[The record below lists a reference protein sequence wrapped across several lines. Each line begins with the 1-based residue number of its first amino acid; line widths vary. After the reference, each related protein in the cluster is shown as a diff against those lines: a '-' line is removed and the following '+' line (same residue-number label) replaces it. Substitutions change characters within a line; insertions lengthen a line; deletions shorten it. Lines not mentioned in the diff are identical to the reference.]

1 MILRL
6 SSSAQR
12 GALVLAAALVAVLL
26 SYFSI
31 RNARADHFAG
41 LQENLQA
48 LERATQLEPGDARNW
63 YLLGRYWQ
71 LNLEDSDP
79 QKAARAY
86 KTAVS
91 IDPHFTASWL
101 GLGSAYESAGD
112 IARAREAFLQA
123 KKTYP
128 LSPEVAWQ
136 YGNFLLR
143 QAEFESAFAEMRR
156 AVESDPKRG
165 AEAFSR
171 AFRAEPDVNHILNR
185 AIPPIRDVYVD
196 IIWDQITDGHND
208 NALNVW
214 DRLVTIHTR
223 FPLRDVFPLIGALR
237 NSKRITDARR
247 VWDQAVVVAGMADLQ
262 GPPGSVLWDGGFE
275 SGVAGGGYSW
285 LFPEGVQ
292 KVQISLDAQEKHS
305 GNHSLR
311 LTFDGKS
318 IVSSIDICH
327 YVPVSPSTSYHFS
340 AWEKT
345 RAITTDQGVRFQL
358 RSLGTQDNSVAVTPE
373 LHGSEPWTH
382 IEIPWTSGKDVQE
395 AQVCLVRLLSDQ
407 LENKIK
413 GTTWVDDIA
422 LVPDS
427 AEHPKP

>member
-6 SSSAQR
+6 SNSTQR
-12 GALVLAAALVAVLL
+12 GALVLAAFLVAALL
-26 SYFSI
+26 SYFSV

-41 LQENLQA
+41 RPTRQA
-48 LERATQLEPGDARNW
+48 LDRATQLEPGDARNW

-71 LNLEDSDP
+71 FNLEDSDA
-79 QKAARAY
+79 QKAAGAY

-91 IDPHFTASWL
+91 IDPHSTVSWL
-101 GLGSAYESAGD
+101 GLGSAYESVGD
-112 IARAREAFLQA
+112 LPHAREAFLQA

-128 LSPEVAWQ
+128 LSAEAAWQ

-143 QAEFESAFAEMRR
+143 QVELESAFAEMRR

-171 AFRAEPDVNHILNR
+171 ALRVEPNVDRILDRAVPS
-185 AIPPIRDVYVD
+185 IRDVYVD
-196 IIWDQITDGHND
+196 IIWDQIADGHTD
-208 NALNVW
+208 RALQVW
-214 DRLVTIHTR
+214 DRLEAIHPR
-223 FPLRDVFPLIGALR
+223 LPLREVFPLMGALR
-237 NSKRITDARR
+237 NSKRIADARR
-247 VWDQAVVVAGMADLQ
+247 VWYQAVVVAGMADLQ

-292 KVQISLDAQEKHS
+292 NVQINIDAQEKRS

-318 IVSSIDICH
+318 IVTSTDICH
-327 YVPVSPSTSYHFS
+327 YVPVQPLTSYRFS
-340 AWEKT
+340 AWVKT
-345 RAITTDQGVRFQL
+345 RAITTDQGMRFQL
-358 RSLGTQDNSVAVTPE
+358 RSLGTQDVSVAVTPE

-382 IEIPWTSGKDVQE
+382 IEIPWSPGNDVQE
-395 AQVCLVRLLSDQ
+395 VQVCLVRLLSEQ

-413 GTTWVDDIA
+413 GTTWVDDVA

-427 AEHPKP
+427 AGHRKP

>member
-12 GALVLAAALVAVLL
+12 GALVFAAALVAAFL

-41 LQENLQA
+41 LQKNLQA

-71 LNLEDSDP
+71 FNLEDSDP

-91 IDPHFTASWL
+91 IDPHSTVSWL

-112 IARAREAFLQA
+112 LPHAREAFLQA
-123 KKTYP
+123 KKVNP
-128 LSPEVAWQ
+128 LSAEAAWQ

-143 QAEFESAFAEMRR
+143 QGDLESAFTEMRR

-171 AFRAEPDVNHILNR
+171 AFRAEPDVNRILNR
-185 AIPPIRDVYVD
+185 AIPPNRDVYVD
-196 IIWDQITDGHND
+196 IIWDQITDGQTD
-208 NALNVW
+208 IALQVW
-214 DRLVTIHTR
+214 DRLVAIHPR
-223 FPLRDVFPLIGALR
+223 LPLREVSPLIGALR

-247 VWDQAVVVAGMADLQ
+247 VWEQAVVVAGMADLQ
-262 GPPGSVLWDGGFE
+262 GPPRSVLWDGGFE
-275 SGVAGGGYSW
+275 SGVTGGGYSW
-285 LFPEGVQ
+285 LFPEDLRNVQ
-292 KVQISLDAQEKHS
+292 VSIDAQERHS
-305 GNHSLR
+305 GEHSLR

-318 IVSSIDICH
+318 IVNSMDICH

-340 AWEKT
+340 AWVKT
-345 RAITTDQGVRFQL
+345 KAVTTDQGVRFQL
-358 RSLGTQDNSVAVTPE
+358 RSLGTHDTSVAMTPE

-382 IEIPWTSGKDVQE
+382 IEIPWSSGKDVQE
-395 AQVCLVRLLSDQ
+395 VQVCLVRFLSDQ

>member
-12 GALVLAAALVAVLL
+12 GALVLAAFLMAALL
-26 SYFSI
+26 SYFSV

-41 LQENLQA
+41 LPTRQA
-48 LERATQLEPGDARNW
+48 LERATELEPGDARNW

-71 LNLEDSDP
+71 FNLEDSDA
-79 QKAARAY
+79 QKAAVAY

-91 IDPHFTASWL
+91 VDPRSTVSWL

-112 IARAREAFLQA
+112 LARAREAFLQA

-128 LSPEVAWQ
+128 LSAEVAWH

-143 QAEFESAFAEMRR
+143 LGELEPAFAEMRR

-171 AFRAEPDVNHILNR
+171 AFRAEPDVDRILNR
-185 AIPPIRDVYVD
+185 ALPPNRDVYVD
-196 IIWDQITDGHND
+196 VIWDQITDGQTGI
-208 NALNVW
+208 ALQVW
-214 DRLVTIHTR
+214 DRLVAIHPR
-223 FPLRDVFPLIGALR
+223 LPLRDVFPLIGALR
-237 NSKRITDARR
+237 NSKRIADARR
-247 VWDQAVVVAGMADLQ
+247 VWDQAVIVAGMADLQ

-275 SGVAGGGYSW
+275 SGIAGGGYSW
-285 LFPEGVQ
+285 LFPEGLQ
-292 KVQISLDAQEKHS
+292 NVQISIDARETHS
-305 GNHSLR
+305 GDHSLR

-318 IVSSIDICH
+318 IVSSMDVCH
-327 YVPVSPSTSYHFS
+327 YVPVSPATSYRFS
-340 AWEKT
+340 AWVKT
-345 RAITTDQGVRFQL
+345 SAVTTDQGVRFEL
-358 RSLGTQDNSVAVTPE
+358 RSQGAQDISVAVTPE

-382 IEIPWTSGKDVQE
+382 IEIPWSSGKDVQE
-395 AQVCLVRLLSDQ
+395 VQVCLVRFLSDQ

-413 GTTWVDDIA
+413 GTTWVDDVA

>member
-6 SSSAQR
+6 SNSAQR
-12 GALVLAAALVAVLL
+12 GALVITAFLVAMLL
-26 SYFSI
+26 SYFSV

-41 LQENLQA
+41 LQTLQA

-71 LNLEDSDP
+71 FNLEDSDA
-79 QKAARAY
+79 QKAALAY

-91 IDPHFTASWL
+91 VDPRSTVSWL
-101 GLGSAYESAGD
+101 GLGSAYESTGD
-112 IARAREAFLQA
+112 LLHAREAFLQA

-128 LSPEVAWQ
+128 LSAEAAWQ

-143 QAEFESAFAEMRR
+143 QGELESAFSEMRR

-165 AEAFSR
+165 AGAFSR
-171 AFRAEPDVNHILNR
+171 AFRAEPDVDRILNR
-185 AIPPIRDVYVD
+185 ALPPNRDVYVNV
-196 IIWDQITDGHND
+196 IWDQISDDQTDI
-208 NALNVW
+208 ALQVW
-214 DRLVTIHTR
+214 DRLVAIHPR
-223 FPLRDVFPLIGALR
+223 LPLRDVFPLIGALR
-237 NSKRITDARR
+237 NSKRIADARR
-247 VWDQAVVVAGMADLQ
+247 VWDQAVIVADMTDLQ
-262 GPPGSVLWDGGFE
+262 SPPGSVLWDGGFE

-292 KVQISLDAQEKHS
+292 NVQINIDAQEMHS

-318 IVSSIDICH
+318 IVTSTDICH
-327 YVPVSPSTSYHFS
+327 YVPVQPLTSYRFS
-340 AWEKT
+340 AWVKT
-345 RAITTDQGVRFQL
+345 RAVTTDQGIRFQL
-358 RSLGTQDNSVAVTPE
+358 RSLGTQDLSAAVTPE

-382 IEIPWTSGKDVQE
+382 IEIPWSSGKDVQE
-395 AQVCLVRLLSDQ
+395 VQVCLVRLLSDQ

-413 GTTWVDDIA
+413 GTTWVDDVA
-422 LVPDS
+422 LVPEA

>member
-6 SSSAQR
+6 SNSAQR
-12 GALVLAAALVAVLL
+12 GALALAAFLVAALL
-26 SYFSI
+26 SYFSV

-41 LQENLQA
+41 LPTRQG

-71 LNLEDSDP
+71 FNLEDSDA
-79 QKAARAY
+79 QKAAGAY

-91 IDPHFTASWL
+91 IDPHSTVSWL
-101 GLGSAYESAGD
+101 GLGSAYESVGD
-112 IARAREAFLQA
+112 LPHAREAFLQA
-123 KKTYP
+123 KKTYA
-128 LSPEVAWQ
+128 LSAEAAWQ

-143 QAEFESAFAEMRR
+143 QVELESAFAEMRR

-171 AFRAEPDVNHILNR
+171 ALRVEPNVDRILDRAVPS
-185 AIPPIRDVYVD
+185 IRDVYVD
-196 IIWDQITDGHND
+196 IIWDQIADGHTD
-208 NALNVW
+208 LALQVW
-214 DRLVTIHTR
+214 DRLEAIHPR
-223 FPLRDVFPLIGALR
+223 LPLREVFPLMGALR
-237 NSKRITDARR
+237 NSKRIADARR

-262 GPPGSVLWDGGFE
+262 GTPGSVLWDGGFE

-285 LFPEGVQ
+285 LFPEALRD
-292 KVQISLDAQEKHS
+292 VQIIIDAQEKHS

-318 IVSSIDICH
+318 IVTSTDICH
-327 YVPVSPSTSYHFS
+327 YVPVQPLTSYRFS
-340 AWEKT
+340 AWVKT
-345 RAITTDQGVRFQL
+345 RAVTTDQGIRFQL
-358 RSLGTQDNSVAVTPE
+358 RSLGTQDISVAVTPE

-382 IEIPWTSGKDVQE
+382 IEIPWSSGKDVQE
-395 AQVCLVRLLSDQ
+395 VQVCLVRLLSDQ

-413 GTTWVDDIA
+413 GTTWVDDVA